1 MWYFALMPPNVLGDS
16 PPRCEMSTPTSF
28 IDAVH
33 TVAAPHNI
41 QNVVTLNH
49 RLVTLLQATHHVY
62 TIARPVCSSEE
73 YFRDAAAVHV
83 TQARASFTFN

>member
-1 MWYFALMPPNVLGDS
+1 
-16 PPRCEMSTPTSF
+16 
-28 IDAVH
+28 
-33 TVAAPHNI
+33 
-41 QNVVTLNH
+41 VTLNH